1 MKRSLEATIP
11 EWGEPKRITKNNSS
25 SSKLFENTIN
35 CTETP
40 NLEAMIEKSD
50 NNNLSQNRTKLLN
63 MKRSLEV
70 TIPECNEPKRITKN
84 NSSSSKLFE
93 NTINCA
99 ETPNLE
105 ATIEKNVNNNLSL
118 NKIMNLLNS
127 NNFAD
132 FIKNND
138 DINVLFNLN
147 MNLLKLNNLVVTRV
161 FELKEARKVEVLK
174 RYNSIKN
181 ELDNLDKIKV
191 ISNSNIHMPF
201 SAFVQSNVSI
211 KNNDDII
218 VLPKKA

>member
-40 NLEAMIEKSD
+40 NLEATIEKSD
-50 NNNLSQNRTKLLN
+50 NNNLSQNKIMSLLN
-63 MKRSLEV
+63 
-70 TIPECNEPKRITKN
+70 N
-84 NSSSSKLFE
+84 
-93 NTINCA
+93 
-99 ETPNLE
+99 
-105 ATIEKNVNNNLSL
+105 
-118 NKIMNLLNS
+118 

-147 MNLLKLNNLVVTRV
+147 MNLLKLNNLVVARV

-174 RYNSIKN
+174 RYNSIKK
-181 ELDNLDKIKV
+181 ELDHLDKIKIV
-191 ISNSNIHMPF
+191 PNSNIHMPF
-201 SAFVQSNVSI
+201 SEFVQSNVSS